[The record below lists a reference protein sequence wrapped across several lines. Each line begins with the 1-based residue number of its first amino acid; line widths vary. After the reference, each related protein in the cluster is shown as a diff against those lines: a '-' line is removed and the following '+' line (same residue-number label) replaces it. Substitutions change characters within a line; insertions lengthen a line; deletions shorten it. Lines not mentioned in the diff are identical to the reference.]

1 MVIGENTSDEKR
13 EAMAAEIEADIR
25 EQRQTEWQP

>member
-1 MVIGENTSDEKR
+1 MLIDEDTSDEKR
-13 EAMAAEIEADIR
+13 EAMAGEIEADIR